1 MGRPKIQNP
10 KNKHIG
16 IVTTEEKYRRFK
28 ALGLIGDEAIDVLL
42 FHLEKGDME
51 LNVKKSQSIKN
62 IKSMKKQI
70 ENLEFEILKEE
81 TRIEEINQKIGVNA
95 TNGLRKDIDKAIN
108 NVMQR
113 YNNQC
118 IFNIYEFVEDN
129 KEFIKAQAYLCN
141 ITVEEFNQILIDN
154 VED

>member
-113 YNNQC
+113 YNNQGV
-118 IFNIYEFVEDN
+118 FNIYEFVEYN

-141 ITVEEFNQILIDN
+141 TTFKEFNQILIDN